1 MWQTVIVKGRPVE
14 MPGYLA
20 ERLLRAGAAHLL
32 EVSDQPIPTD
42 SESSGTPTHLGS
54 NRIRSANRASHP
66 KARERKPPNSSP
78 RNVRTCGFGID
89 MERIQNLS
97 ARTRDIQRRCTCRT
111 RNGMG
116 EPRSVNTDIVDDI
129 V

>member
-42 SESSGTPTHLGS
+42 SESSGTPTLHGQQPDTASKPRKSSKGS
-54 NRIRSANRASHP
+54 
-66 KARERKPPNSSP
+66 RKK
-78 RNVRTCGFGID
+78 T
-89 MERIQNLS
+89 
-97 ARTRDIQRRCTCRT
+97 TK
-111 RNGMG
+111 
-116 EPRSVNTDIVDDI
+116 
-129 V
+129 